1 MIFGNS
7 IDRSQIA
14 VELKLVA
21 ENAWVLGSVRVK
33 IARALRKSAAPQPSE
48 RAKVFE
54 IEFPVI
60 SVALIFDEIYVY
72 VDPVGTHHAG
82 AALQEFT
89 GPVPCRN
96 GTFLVFSP
104 EVVIFKNILTT
115 GQ

>member
-1 MIFGNS
+1 MIFGHS

-14 VELKLVA
+14 AKLELVA
-21 ENAWVLGSVRVK
+21 ENTWIFRNVWVK
-33 IARALRKSAAPQPSE
+33 IARTLSKSAAPHAPN

-54 IEFPVI
+54 IEFPII

-89 GPVPCRN
+89 GPVSCRN
-96 GTFLVFSP
+96 SAFLVFSA
-104 EVVIFKNILTT
+104 EVVIVENIVTT
-115 GQ
+115 RG